1 MAMLHYVDDRPIVLT
16 ENGAWEQGGE
26 PLHPKVALLFSAQV
40 VPTGPTEFEIQI
52 GHQRQRVEVRD
63 AAFFVRSL
71 LLQRDDDGT
80 LVELKGRLSD
90 GREEVLDP
98 ATFEQREDGVFYVRL
113 VRNGFKTR
121 CRLSSSQ
128 YHELALEC
136 EPAEIDGYQI
146 DIGGKGWRID
156 EPMGPPNIPIM

>member
-1 MAMLHYVDDRPIVLT
+1 MEHL
-16 ENGAWEQGGE
+16 
-26 PLHPKVALLFSAQV
+26 S
-40 VPTGPTEFEIQI
+40 
-52 GHQRQRVEVRD
+52 
-63 AAFFVRSL
+63 
-71 LLQRDDDGT
+71 
-80 LVELKGRLSD
+80 ELKGQLSD

>member
-40 VPTGPTEFEIQI
+40 VPIGPAEFEIQI
-52 GHQRQRVEVRD
+52 GHQRQHVEVRD
-63 AAFFVRSL
+63 TAFFVRSIS
-71 LLQRDDDGT
+71 LQRDGVGA
-80 LVELKGRLSD
+80 LLELKGQLSD

-136 EPAEIDGYQI
+136 EPTEMDGYQI
-146 DIGGKGWRID
+146 EIGGKGWRID
-156 EPMGPPNIPIM
+156 EPMGPPNIPIV